1 MPRKGKD
8 PIGLGDLI
16 QTVEERTSA
25 AAPLERVAMAV
36 KYGEAL
42 KGLGDDL
49 VGHFVE
55 EARAAGC
62 SWSQIGAHLGVS
74 KQAAQQRHKFVGLF
88 GRRRGR
94 PEPRWFERF
103 TNEARQAVTVGQEEA
118 RRLKHNY
125 LGTEHLLLAL
135 LRDRQGAPAVALR
148 DLGISLQD
156 VRREVVRIIGRGSEA
171 PAGRIPFTPR
181 AKKVFELALRTAQ
194 ADGVSHVRSEH
205 ILIGLLEEEEGVA
218 AHILRDRAVTRGK
231 LQEALAK

>member
-1 MPRKGKD
+1 MPRRGKE
-8 PIGLGDLI
+8 PIELGDLI
-16 QTVEERTSA
+16 RAVEDRTSA
-25 AAPLERVAMAV
+25 AAPLDRVASAV

-42 KGLGDDL
+42 KRVGDDL

-74 KQAAQQRHKFVGLF
+74 KQAAQQRHRFVGLF

-94 PEPRWFERF
+94 AEPRWFERF

-171 PAGRIPFTPR
+171 PAGPIPFTPR

-194 ADGVSHVRSEH
+194 ADGTSHVRSEH
-205 ILIGLLEEEEGVA
+205 ILIGLVEEGEGVA
-218 AHILRDRAVTRGK
+218 AHILRDHGLTRERV
-231 LQEALAK
+231 QQSLAK